1 MNNNNYLVKDVEN
14 YQTKSKLCIEA
25 NDGVIKKAETLLS
38 NTQSQSPQAVQTQ
51 SSTASVIQW
60 EQFCKQSNLEPTY
73 YDKEANN
80 LEDSKCCQNL
90 RAYSN
95 VSFRGAAWMY
105 ISPFISSSWWSSLE
119 SRKMKEKGW
128 R

>member
-105 ISPFISSSWWSSLE
+105 ISPFISSSLE